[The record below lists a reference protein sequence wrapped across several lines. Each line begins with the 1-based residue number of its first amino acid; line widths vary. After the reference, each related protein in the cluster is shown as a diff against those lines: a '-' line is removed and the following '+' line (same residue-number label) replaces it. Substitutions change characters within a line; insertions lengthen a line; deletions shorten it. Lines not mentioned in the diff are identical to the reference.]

1 MELVRRA
8 LRRARGDRAR
18 SVATLLAIF
27 AAVTSFV
34 VLTGHASTQ
43 RLEVTRTAEENYR
56 ASYDILVRP
65 TGSTLGLEASEGLV
79 RTNFL
84 SGQYGG
90 ITVDQ
95 VEQVRALPGV
105 QIAAPIAMV
114 GYYYQTL
121 PITQQIA
128 DLLPQGER
136 GLVRYRTEITA
147 RNGTATHVGP
157 AGYYTAPRPSGN
169 PPDPWPARVAGY
181 ASREAREEEPQPC
194 RDDGGEAALFRGG
207 KHPRRVRAAQPARPG
222 GAREFQCQQRRP
234 VPHEQG
240 ELDDGPH
247 LPIPAAL
254 SATHA
259 GRRDRPRR
267 RGGLVG
273 LDEAVFE
280 GRYLTTEDT

>member
-147 RNGTATHVGP
+147 RNGTATTSGP
-157 AGYYTAPRPSGN
+157 AGYYYRTATEWEPVPTT
-169 PPDPWPARVAGY
+169 WPATSGRIRI
-181 ASREAREEEPQPC
+181 SRSSAR
-194 RDDGGEAALFRGG
+194 RSST
-207 KHPRRVRAAQPARPG
+207 PAPG
-222 GAREFQCQQRRP
+222 
-234 VPHEQG
+234 
-240 ELDDGPH
+240 
-247 LPIPAAL
+247 
-254 SATHA
+254 
-259 GRRDRPRR
+259 
-267 RGGLVG
+267 
-273 LDEAVFE
+273 
-280 GRYLTTEDT
+280 